1 MDEDFNTT
9 VYVILASIC
18 EAVIAPPKYN
28 PKMTPAE
35 ILLVAIV
42 AARYFNNNLERA
54 LILLKQ
60 TGYISKQRCLSV
72 SRFNR
77 QLHRYRDLLNFC
89 LETLLE
95 VSRSGEAFVLDSM
108 PVPVCKRKRA
118 RRCRKVRGRIFC
130 GYCAAKDE
138 KFFGWRL
145 HLVCTP
151 AGLPSDGHRH
161 RVPLAPRPGR
171 LPAPSRRLG
180 LGPIRDGPRSSLW
193 SV

>member
-9 VYVILASIC
+9 VYVVLVSLC
-18 EAVIAPPKYN
+18 DEVIGPAKYN
-28 PKMTPAE
+28 PKMTPVE

-77 QLHRYRDLLNFC
+77 QLHRYRDLLEFC

-95 VSRSGEAFVLDSM
+95 LSRSGEAFILDSM
-108 PVPVCKRKRA
+108 PVP
-118 RRCRKVRGRIFC
+118 
-130 GYCAAKDE
+130 
-138 KFFGWRL
+138 
-145 HLVCTP
+145 
-151 AGLPSDGHRH
+151 
-161 RVPLAPRPGR
+161 
-171 LPAPSRRLG
+171 
-180 LGPIRDGPRSSLW
+180 
-193 SV
+193 

>member
-1 MDEDFNTT
+1 M
-9 VYVILASIC
+9 
-18 EAVIAPPKYN
+18 
-28 PKMTPAE
+28 
-35 ILLVAIV
+35 AIV

-77 QLHRYRDLLNFC
+77 QLHRYRDLLDFC

-95 VSRSGEAFVLDSM
+95 LSRSGEAFVLDSM
-108 PVPVCKRKRA
+108 PVPVCQRKRA

-145 HLVCTP
+145 HLICTP
-151 AGLPSDGHRH
+151 TGLP
-161 RVPLAPRPGR
+161 VNFTL
-171 LPAPSRRLG
+171 LPASLHDLTPIYELSYELPAWRLCLVIKPTMMPKRNG
-180 LGPIRDGPRSSLW
+180 C
-193 SV
+193 